1 MIGGAACDA
10 RVQESVTT
18 KGIRMKA
25 FTVAAVIGGVLAAG
39 LVYAQQPPAQQA
51 PPTAPAQAAPPAAA
65 EPKFPDGVR
74 YAYVDIQ
81 EVAAASASGK
91 AASSRIEALRA
102 KKAGELNDK
111 NKQVEANQAKLR
123 SSVMS
128 AEAQAQVQRD
138 IDKLQVEIQRMT
150 QDAQAELQDL
160 QNQLT
165 MEFQRQL
172 GPVIQA
178 VAQDKGIHLLFSQ
191 PDLVWADPGLDL
203 TNEVIR
209 RFDAATAKPA
219 APAPPKK

>member
-1 MIGGAACDA
+1 
-10 RVQESVTT
+10 
-18 KGIRMKA
+18 MKA

-39 LVYAQQPPAQQA
+39 LVFAQQPPTPQA
-51 PPTAPAQAAPPAAA
+51 PPAAPAQAAPPAAP
-65 EPKFPDGVR
+65 EPKFPEGVR

-81 EVAAASASGK
+81 EVAASSASGK
-91 AASSRIEALRA
+91 AASARIEALRA

-123 SSVMS
+123 SAVMS
-128 AEAQAQVQRD
+128 AEAQAQVQRE

-150 QDAQAELQDL
+150 QDAQTELQDL

>member
-1 MIGGAACDA
+1 
-10 RVQESVTT
+10 
-18 KGIRMKA
+18 MKA
-25 FTVAAVIGGVLAAG
+25 FTVAAVLGGVLAAG
-39 LVYAQQPPAQQA
+39 LVFAQQPPAQQA
-51 PPTAPAQAAPPAAA
+51 PPTPPAQAQAAAPAAP

-81 EVAAASASGK
+81 EVAASSASGQ
-91 AASSRIEALRA
+91 AASTRIEALRA

-111 NKQVEANQAKLR
+111 NKLVEANQAKLR
-123 SSVMS
+123 SAVMS
-128 AEAQAQVQRD
+128 AEAQAQVQRE

-150 QDAQAELQDL
+150 QDAQAELQEL

-165 MEFQRQL
+165 LEFQRQL

-203 TNEVIR
+203 TNEIIR
-209 RFDAATAKPA
+209 RFDAATAKA
-219 APAPPKK
+219 APTAAPKK

>member
-1 MIGGAACDA
+1 
-10 RVQESVTT
+10 
-18 KGIRMKA
+18 MKA
-25 FTVAAVIGGVLAAG
+25 FIVAAVLGGVLAAG
-39 LVYAQQPPAQQA
+39 LVFAQQPPAQQA
-51 PPTAPAQAAPPAAA
+51 PPTPPAQAQAAA
-65 EPKFPDGVR
+65 PATPEPKFPEGVR

-81 EVAAASASGK
+81 EVAASSASGQ
-91 AASSRIEALRA
+91 AASARIESLRA
-102 KKAGELNDK
+102 RKAGELNDK

-123 SSVMS
+123 SAVMS

-150 QDAQAELQDL
+150 QDAQAELQEL

-165 MEFQRQL
+165 LEFQRQL

-203 TNEVIR
+203 TNEIIR
-209 RFDAATAKPA
+209 RFDAATAKAAPPA
-219 APAPPKK
+219 APKK